1 MEKLFEKYIQKLQL
15 VSTHFTRSI
24 IHEIN
29 WKTRLI
35 GIKGARGIGKTTL
48 LLQYI
53 KLKHS
58 NELEKTLYI
67 SLDSIW
73 FSNNSLVDLVE
84 SFIKK
89 GGKYLFLDE
98 VHKYP
103 NWSQEIKNMYDDYT
117 DLQIVFTGSSLL
129 EILNARADL
138 SRRAIIYTMQGLSF
152 REYIAI
158 EKGIN
163 LPVIHLEEILN
174 NHINISQQILK
185 EIKPFVHFDSYLK
198 MGYYPFY
205 KEEKELFNQ
214 RLNEVV
220 NMILEIE
227 LPLLRNL
234 EIAYIHRIKQLLVIL
249 TESVPFT
256 PNITKL
262 SSKIGINRAT
272 LLTYLHYLEEAELTI
287 HLNNESGGLSK
298 LQKPTKL
305 YLNNPN
311 LMFILQNDSVNIG
324 TLREIFFANQ
334 LKYKHTLSL
343 PQFGDFLIDNKYI
356 IEIGGK
362 DKSFKQIEGIENAY
376 VAADDIEFGFGNKI
390 PLWLFGFLY

>member
-1 MEKLFEKYIQKLQL
+1 MEKLFEKYIQKLQT
-15 VSTHFTRSI
+15 VSTKFTRSI

-29 WKTRLI
+29 WKARLI

-53 KLKHS
+53 KLNHS

-73 FSNNSLVDLVE
+73 FSNNSLVELVDE
-84 SFIKK
+84 FIKK
-89 GGKYLFLDE
+89 GGEYLFIDE

-103 NWSQEIKNMYDDYT
+103 NWSQEIKNIYDDYPQ
-117 DLQIVFTGSSLL
+117 LKIVFTGSSLL

-138 SRRAIIYTMQGLSF
+138 SRRAVTYSMQGLSF
-152 REYIAI
+152 REFIAI
-158 EKGIN
+158 ETG
-163 LPVIHLEEILN
+163 IHLPILKLEDILK
-174 NHINISQQILK
+174 NHLTHSQTILK
-185 EIKPFVHFDSYLK
+185 EIKPFIYFETYLQ

-205 KEEKELFNQ
+205 KEEKELYNQ

-234 EIAYIHRIKQLLVIL
+234 EIAYVHRIKQLLVIL
-249 TESVPFT
+249 IESVPFT
-256 PNITKL
+256 PNITKI
-262 SSKIGINRAT
+262 SSKIGLNRAT
-272 LLTYLHYLEEAELTI
+272 LLSYLHFLEEAELTI
-287 HLNNESGGLSK
+287 HLNNETGGLSK

-305 YLNNPN
+305 YLNNTN
-311 LMFILQNDSVNIG
+311 LMFIVKNDKINIG
-324 TLREIFFANQ
+324 TLREIFIANQ
-334 LKYKHTLSL
+334 LKYKHKISL
-343 PQFGDFLIDNKYI
+343 PPKGDFLIDNTYT

-362 DKSFKQIEGIENAY
+362 EKSFKQIENIENSY
-376 VAADDIEFGFGNKI
+376 VVADDIEIGLGNKI

>member
-1 MEKLFEKYIQKLQL
+1 MEKLFEKFIQKLQL

-24 IHEIN
+24 IYEIN

-53 KLKHS
+53 KLNHS

-103 NWSQEIKNMYDDYT
+103 NWSQEIKNIYDDYT

-163 LPVIHLEEILN
+163 LPVINLDEILN

-185 EIKPFVHFDSYLK
+185 EIKPFVHFYSYLK

-256 PNITKL
+256 PNITKI

-272 LLTYLHYLEEAELTI
+272 LLTYLHYLEETELTI

>member
-1 MEKLFEKYIQKLQL
+1 MEKLFEKFIQKLQL

-53 KLKHS
+53 KLNHS

-103 NWSQEIKNMYDDYT
+103 NWSQEIKNIYDDYT

-158 EKGIN
+158 EHGIH
-163 LPVIHLEEILN
+163 LPVINLDEILN

-256 PNITKL
+256 PNITKI

-305 YLNNPN
+305 YLNNTN
-311 LMFILQNDSVNIG
+311 LMYILQNDSVNSG

-343 PQFGDFLIDNKYI
+343 PKFGDFLIDNKYI

-376 VAADDIEFGFGNKI
+376 VASDDIEFGFGNKI

>member
-15 VSTHFTRSI
+15 VSTEFTRSLI
-24 IHEIN
+24 NDIN
-29 WKTRLI
+29 WKARLI

-103 NWSQEIKNMYDDYT
+103 NWSQEIKNIYDDYT

-256 PNITKL
+256 PNITKI

-272 LLTYLHYLEEAELTI
+272 LLAYLHYLEEAELTI

-305 YLNNPN
+305 YLNNTN

-362 DKSFKQIEGIENAY
+362 EKSFKQIEGIENAY

>member
-1 MEKLFEKYIQKLQL
+1 
-15 VSTHFTRSI
+15 
-24 IHEIN
+24 
-29 WKTRLI
+29 
-35 GIKGARGIGKTTL
+35 
-48 LLQYI
+48 
-53 KLKHS
+53 LKHS

-103 NWSQEIKNMYDDYT
+103 NWSQEIKNIYDDYT

-163 LPVIHLEEILN
+163 LPVINLDEVLN

-305 YLNNPN
+305 YLNNTN

>member
-1 MEKLFEKYIQKLQL
+1 
-15 VSTHFTRSI
+15 
-24 IHEIN
+24 
-29 WKTRLI
+29 
-35 GIKGARGIGKTTL
+35 
-48 LLQYI
+48 
-53 KLKHS
+53 
-58 NELEKTLYI
+58 
-67 SLDSIW
+67 
-73 FSNNSLVDLVE
+73 
-84 SFIKK
+84 
-89 GGKYLFLDE
+89 
-98 VHKYP
+98 
-103 NWSQEIKNMYDDYT
+103 
-117 DLQIVFTGSSLL
+117 
-129 EILNARADL
+129 
-138 SRRAIIYTMQGLSF
+138 
-152 REYIAI
+152 
-158 EKGIN
+158 
-163 LPVIHLEEILN
+163 
-174 NHINISQQILK
+174 
-185 EIKPFVHFDSYLK
+185 

-256 PNITKL
+256 PNITKI
-262 SSKIGINRAT
+262 SSKIVINRAT

-287 HLNNESGGLSK
+287 NLNNESGGLSK

-311 LMFILQNDSVNIG
+311 LMYILQNDKVNIG

-343 PQFGDFLIDNKYI
+343 PKFGDFLINNKYI

>member
-1 MEKLFEKYIQKLQL
+1 MEKLFEKFIQKLQL

-53 KLKHS
+53 KLNHS

-103 NWSQEIKNMYDDYT
+103 NWSQEIKNIYDDYT

-158 EKGIN
+158 EQGIH
-163 LPVIHLEEILN
+163 LPVINLDEILN

-256 PNITKL
+256 PNITKI
-262 SSKIGINRAT
+262 SSKRGINRAT

-305 YLNNPN
+305 YLNNTN
-311 LMFILQNDSVNIG
+311 LMYILQNDSVNSG

-343 PQFGDFLIDNKYI
+343 PKFGDFLIDNKYI

-376 VAADDIEFGFGNKI
+376 VASDDIEFGFGNKI

>member
-15 VSTHFTRSI
+15 VSTDFTRSI
-24 IHEIN
+24 INEIN

-305 YLNNPN
+305 YLNNTN

>member
-1 MEKLFEKYIQKLQL
+1 MEKLFEKYIQKIQN
-15 VSTHFTRSI
+15 VSTHFTRSL

-29 WKTRLI
+29 WKSRLI

-53 KLKHS
+53 KLHHS

-84 SFIKK
+84 SFVKK

-138 SRRAIIYTMQGLSF
+138 SRRAIVYTMQGLSF

-158 EKGIN
+158 EKGVH
-163 LPVIHLEEILN
+163 LPIVNLEEILT
-174 NHINISQQILK
+174 NHVKLSQNILK
-185 EIKPFVHFDSYLK
+185 EIKPFAHFDAYLK

-205 KEEKELFNQ
+205 REEKELFNQ
-214 RLNEVV
+214 RK
-220 NMILEIE
+220 
-227 LPLLRNL
+227 
-234 EIAYIHRIKQLLVIL
+234 IKLI
-249 TESVPFT
+249 
-256 PNITKL
+256 
-262 SSKIGINRAT
+262 KI
-272 LLTYLHYLEEAELTI
+272 
-287 HLNNESGGLSK
+287 
-298 LQKPTKL
+298 
-305 YLNNPN
+305 
-311 LMFILQNDSVNIG
+311 
-324 TLREIFFANQ
+324 
-334 LKYKHTLSL
+334 
-343 PQFGDFLIDNKYI
+343 
-356 IEIGGK
+356 
-362 DKSFKQIEGIENAY
+362 
-376 VAADDIEFGFGNKI
+376 
-390 PLWLFGFLY
+390 

>member
-1 MEKLFEKYIQKLQL
+1 MEKLFEKFIQKLQL

-53 KLKHS
+53 KLNHS

-103 NWSQEIKNMYDDYT
+103 NWSQEIKNIYDDYT

-158 EKGIN
+158 EQGIH
-163 LPVIHLEEILN
+163 LPVINLDEILN

-256 PNITKL
+256 PNITKI

-305 YLNNPN
+305 YLNNTN
-311 LMFILQNDSVNIG
+311 LMYILQNDSVNSG

-343 PQFGDFLIDNKYI
+343 PKFGDFLIDNKYI

-376 VAADDIEFGFGNKI
+376 VASDDIEFGFGNKI

>member
-1 MEKLFEKYIQKLQL
+1 MEKLFEKFIQKLQL

-24 IHEIN
+24 IYEIN

-53 KLKHS
+53 KLNHS

-103 NWSQEIKNMYDDYT
+103 NWSQEIKNIYDDYT

-163 LPVIHLEEILN
+163 LPVIHLDEILN

-234 EIAYIHRIKQLLVIL
+234 EIAYILRIKQLLVIL

-256 PNITKL
+256 PNITKI

-272 LLTYLHYLEEAELTI
+272 LLAYLHYLEEAELTI